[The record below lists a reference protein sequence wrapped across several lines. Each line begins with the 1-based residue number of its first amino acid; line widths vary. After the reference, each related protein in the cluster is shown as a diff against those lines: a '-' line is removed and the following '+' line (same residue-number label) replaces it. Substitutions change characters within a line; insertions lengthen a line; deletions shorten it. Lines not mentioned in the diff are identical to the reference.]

1 MSGSLYLWCQ
11 EQGPVVWQKMGIMSW
26 ANFFCSSLV
35 KSKPTWLC
43 SKELIFKHHR
53 CRTCVWWKTSSCEKQ
68 WKLCFYP
75 WSATLS
81 PISTYCFFEAELVL
95 SSAIQG
101 PTASLRLNW
110 SSLLPYKDQLLLW
123 GWTGP
128 LFCHTR
134 TYCFFEAELVL
145 SSAIQGPTAS
155 LRLNWSSLLPYK
167 DLLLLWG
174 WTGPLFCHTRT
185 YCFFEAELVLS
196 SAIQVPTVSLR
207 LNWSSLLSHKDLL
220 FLWGWTGPLFC
231 CASNYCFCG
240 LLGKVLPPVPQVL
253 TASLRMNCLILSSVP
268 QVPAASLRWTAWTG
282 TASCP
287 TCTYCFSEVEPVL
300 SSVTQVPTVSVNC
313 LDRYCLQSH
322 KIFTAS
328 LRWTAWSFLLLHK
341 YLLFLGTA
349 WSFLLFHKYLRLLWC
364 WTAWKGTASC
374 RAPSLDPRSC
384 HGCLRSPPSACGA
397 GCLAHRYS

>member
-81 PISTYCFFEAELVL
+81 PMSTYCFFEAELVL

-110 SSLLPYKDQLLLW
+110 SSLLPYKDQLLLS

-145 SSAIQGPTAS
+145 SS
-155 LRLNWSSLLPYK
+155 
-167 DLLLLWG
+167 
-174 WTGPLFCHTRT
+174 
-185 YCFFEAELVLS
+185 V
-196 SAIQVPTVSLR
+196 IQVPTVSLR

-287 TCTYCFSEVEPVL
+287 TSTYCFSEVELVL
-300 SSVTQVPTVSVNC
+300 SPVTQVPAVSVNC
-313 LDRYCLQSH
+313 LDRYCLLSH

-328 LRWTAWSFLLLHK
+328 LRWTAWSSLLLHK
-341 YLLFLGTA
+341 YLLFSGTA
-349 WSFLLFHKYLRLLWC
+349 WCFLLFHKYLRLLWC
-364 WTAWKGTASC
+364 WTAWTGTASC